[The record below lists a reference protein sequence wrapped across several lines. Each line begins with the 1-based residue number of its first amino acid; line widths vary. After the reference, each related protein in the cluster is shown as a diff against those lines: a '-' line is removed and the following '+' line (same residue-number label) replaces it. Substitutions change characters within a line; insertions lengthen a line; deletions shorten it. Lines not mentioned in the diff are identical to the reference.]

1 VDTNPGAGVTDEATV
16 NIAEFLAGEPA
27 PLSEYARSI
36 EGSTILQIAAD
47 IREMLERGERVL
59 NLTVGDFRPDQFPIP
74 ARLADFCVEAM
85 REGQTNYPPVP
96 GVMELR
102 EAVQELTREELGLNY
117 PIDGILV
124 GGGARPILYA
134 SYMALVD
141 PGETVL
147 YPVPSWNNHHYCRLA
162 RATGIPLPVTAEK
175 NFHLDRADLEPY
187 LKTARLLAMNSPLNP
202 TGTCI
207 SRDALFEICEAIVA
221 ENERRRTAGE
231 RPLFLIYDQVY
242 NSLTFGDARH
252 WTPMELVP
260 EIAPYTIA
268 MDAVSKR
275 FSGTGIRVGWGIG
288 PPAILKKMSQM
299 AGHYGA
305 WAPRPEQ
312 VGTARFLRE
321 RESVL
326 AHRSHMRNELHA
338 RLSLL
343 DEGFTAMRAA
353 GLPIEHIAPQGAIY
367 LSVRFDLIGKT
378 VADKRLL
385 TNEDIRSLL
394 LSEAGF
400 AVVPFEAF
408 GLEGNSGWMRLS
420 VGAVSVDEVRGG
432 LDRVKA
438 LMETRT

>member
-305 WAPRPEQ
+305 WA
-312 VGTARFLRE
+312 
-321 RESVL
+321 
-326 AHRSHMRNELHA
+326 
-338 RLSLL
+338 
-343 DEGFTAMRAA
+343 RAA